1 MVKSAID
8 RAEQAQL
15 VELFTEIESAAPQ
28 ATRFAESV
36 TFWRYQLTI
45 GVEPSQLPELLVVLD
60 EVTDLPPGDGDLWAR
75 ARKWRS
81 RLEPRA
87 KPVEPWRT
95 PLDPGR

>member
-15 VELFTEIESAAPQ
+15 VELFAEIESAAPRD
-28 ATRFAESV
+28 TRLAESV

-60 EVTDLPPGDGDLWAR
+60 EVTDLPAAQGDLWPR
-75 ARKWRS
+75 ARTWRS

-87 KPVEPWRT
+87 KPVQPWRT
-95 PLDPGR
+95 PLDPGW

>member
-8 RAEQAQL
+8 RSERAQL
-15 VELFTEIESAAPQ
+15 VELFAEIESAAPRD
-28 ATRFAESV
+28 TRFAESV

-60 EVTDLPPGDGDLWAR
+60 EVSNLPSARGDLWAR
-75 ARKWRS
+75 ARTWRS

-87 KPVEPWRT
+87 RRVSPARRGGS
-95 PLDPGR
+95 DR